1 MLKRLPYLL
10 LLLLAFSCREPRSME
25 QFIAA
30 PGPYTFRVD
39 MSDTAVTYDF
49 SFYTRLD
56 GYPTELQAAREL
68 PLVITW
74 ISPSDSSY
82 TEQVFMPLK
91 GQSTLF
97 TRQVLQPYRERVCP
111 VEPGQWTLSVAI
123 PHSASREILRGLGL
137 TVSKRLE

>member
-39 MSDTAVTYDF
+39 MSDTTVTYDF

-111 VEPGQWTLSVAI
+111 VEAGQWTLSVAI
-123 PHSASREILRGLGL
+123 PYSASREILRGLGL
-137 TVSKRLE
+137 TVSKRQE